1 MAKDAEIAHFPTMDK
16 IVNALTRDINLEFRR
31 MYNEKMDE
39 REKRGDVSEIYEI
52 LLQEMDK

>member
-1 MAKDAEIAHFPTMDK
+1 MAKDAEIAHFPTMDI